1 MRSDSGVWAQTDKD
15 TDRISVLKIFRKS
28 GFLMWRM
35 GLGSVVGNGHKKLW
49 ILKGYQIIKVRK
61 NGEAIGF

>member
-1 MRSDSGVWAQTDKD
+1 MRSNSGVWAQTDKD

-35 GLGSVVGNGHKKLW
+35 GLGSVVGNGHK
-49 ILKGYQIIKVRK
+49 
-61 NGEAIGF
+61 